1 MDARVN
7 RIQVIYINQS
17 CVCVCLFLVPLKEQI
32 INTLGIGGHK

>member
-17 CVCVCLFLVPLKEQI
+17 RAYVFVFSSTEEA
-32 INTLGIGGHK
+32 NN